1 MTNRHLESNVVDAD
15 SPRPAILPQ
24 VTYGLITMRM
34 AIMAIIMGGAPQ
46 TVLETRR
53 A

>member
-15 SPRPAILPQ
+15 SPRPAILP
-24 VTYGLITMRM
+24 M